1 MKITILNGNPYA
13 EDTLFDDYLENISRS
28 LESGSHDVN
37 NLRLREMD
45 IKNCLGC
52 FGCWL
57 RTPGRCVVN
66 DDSDFVRR
74 EFINSDFALFTS
86 PVIMGFTS
94 ALLKKVVDKLLPLV
108 LPYKEIVYGECH
120 NMSRYDRYPLL
131 GLILQKDKDVDEE
144 DIQIISDIYRRIAV
158 QCQSKLC
165 FTLFA
170 ENEIIEV
177 IDEIN
182 NLHRF
187 A

>member
-13 EDTLFDDYLENISRS
+13 ENALFDDYLENISRL

-57 RTPGRCVVN
+57 RTPGRCVVR
-66 DDSDFVRR
+66 DDSNIICREFMNSDFVL
-74 EFINSDFALFTS
+74 FAS

-94 ALLKKVVDKLLPLV
+94 ALLKKAVDKFIPLV
-108 LPYKEIVYGECH
+108 LPYKEIVYDEFT
-120 NMSRYDRYPLL
+120 NVARYIRYPLIAL
-131 GLILQKDKDVDEE
+131 LLQKDKDCDDE
-144 DIQIISDIYRRIAV
+144 DIRIISDIYLRIAV
-158 QCQSKLC
+158 QIKTKLR
-165 FTLFA
+165 FVLLTSD
-170 ENEIIEV
+170 NIEGV
-177 IDEIN
+177 IDAIN